1 MRVIPIL
8 SQPSKINVFF
18 NELILQNCSLKYY
31 SSFHS
36 LMRDLGDI
44 KKSIS
49 KRATEKQSIIDVY
62 IYENE

>member
-18 NELILQNCSLKYY
+18 NDLILQNCSLKYY

-44 KKSIS
+44 
-49 KRATEKQSIIDVY
+49 EKINFQEGNWEAEYYRYLYS
-62 IYENE
+62 EKE

>member
-18 NELILQNCSLKYY
+18 NDLILQNCSLKYY

-44 KKSIS
+44 
-49 KRATEKQSIIDVY
+49 EKINFQEGNWEAEYYRYLYS
-62 IYENE
+62 ENE